1 MTVLQSLPGKI
12 KGNGAAPLSTP
23 DTPAT
28 IAPLPT
34 ACPKRRKSLF
44 AHQIWSVE
52 NKPRFACSAIYGF
65 SG

>member
-1 MTVLQSLPGKI
+1 MTFLQNPNDKS
-12 KGNGAAPLSTP
+12 KGNGAAQLSTP
-23 DTPAT
+23 HTPAT

-34 ACPKRRKSLF
+34 AHPKKRKSHF

-52 NKPRFACSAIYGF
+52 NKPRFACSSIYGF